1 MSEQQQGNGQQGR
14 KRRRGRGSAR
24 RRKPDLWRDV
34 PALDEAPPIVPTA
47 DPTALLRSLGPPPLQ
62 RPAGLADYYLAT
74 VVSRAAGVAA
84 ALAATAG
91 VLTEADAE
99 G

>member
-1 MSEQQQGNGQQGR
+1 MSQQDQPQQVR
-14 KRRRGRGSAR
+14 RRRRGRGTSR
-24 RRKPDLWRDV
+24 RRKPDLWHEAPD
-34 PALDEAPPIVPTA
+34 LDEPPPIVPTT

-74 VVSRAAGVAA
+74 VVARAAGVAV

-91 VLTEADAE
+91 VLSEPDADA
-99 G
+99 